1 MRARAHE
8 SRKLLQLDLSYAAR
22 RPWVPARAKFSVWVE
37 AALAGA
43 ARASGGPPAA
53 RALTR
58 SGSADRLVV
67 SVRAVGSARSR
78 SLNSVYRGKDRPTN
92 VLSFQGPGAMPD
104 GSQILGELVI
114 CVPVVAR
121 EARAQG
127 KSAESHW
134 AHMTVHGVLHLLG
147 FDHERDAEAR
157 KMAAREIQI
166 LDRLGFSNPYA

>member
-1 MRARAHE
+1 MRVRAHE

-22 RPWVPARAKFSVWVE
+22 RPWVPARAKFSVWVA

-43 ARASGGPPAA
+43 ARASGAPPAA

-58 SGSADRLVV
+58 SGRRDRVVV

-104 GSQILGELVI
+104 GSRILGELVI

-121 EARAQG
+121 EARTQG

-147 FDHERDAEAR
+147 FDHERDREAR